1 MSRPPLSNHRGHGPS
16 PFIVAH
22 RAGNRL
28 SDLHAAER
36 LKPTLV
42 EADVRLY
49 RGRLEVRHLKTAGPI
64 PILWDRWKLEASW
77 HRRLQLHELLAATAA
92 ETELILDLKGPRK
105 RLAEDVLRALEPY
118 LGERRFTVCAR
129 WWRLLEPF
137 TGTPVRRIHSVG
149 NARQLRAAFRRFA
162 GQRLEGIS
170 IHERLADRET
180 VSSLREITDFVMAW
194 PVNEPERA
202 RSLLRLG
209 VLGLITDNATAL
221 MRAGVLE
228 PTS

>member
-1 MSRPPLSNHRGHGPS
+1 MRRAHLSNVRDHGLR
-16 PFIVAH
+16 PFFVAH

-49 RGRLEVRHLKTAGPI
+49 RCRLEVRHLKTAGPI
-64 PILWDRWKLEASW
+64 PVLWDRWKLRASW
-77 HRRLQLHELLAATAA
+77 RRRLQLHELLAATAA
-92 ETELILDLKGPRK
+92 DTELVLDLKGPRK
-105 RLAEDVLRALEPY
+105 RLAEDVLHALEPY

-137 TGTPVRRIHSVG
+137 AGTPVRRIHSVG

-162 GQRLEGIS
+162 GEQLEGIS

-180 VSSLREITDFVMAW
+180 VSSLREIADFVMAW

-202 RSLLRLG
+202 RALLRLG
-209 VLGLITDNATAL
+209 VLGLITDDATAL
-221 MRAGVLE
+221 VRAGVLE
-228 PTS
+228 QTT

>member
-1 MSRPPLSNHRGHGPS
+1 MPFLSSVRGDAPS
-16 PFIVAH
+16 PFLVAH

-64 PILWDRWKLEASW
+64 PILWDRWRLQASW
-77 HRRLQLHELLAATAA
+77 RPQLRLDELLAATAP
-92 ETELILDLKGPRK
+92 ETELMLDLKGPR
-105 RLAEDVLRALEPY
+105 RQLAERVLAALEPY
-118 LGERRFTVCAR
+118 LPERRFTVSAR

-137 TGTPVRRIHSVG
+137 AGTPVRRVYSIGSG
-149 NARQLRAAFRRFA
+149 RQVRFALRRFA
-162 GQRLEGIS
+162 NQALEGVS

-180 VSSLREITDFVMAW
+180 IEALREIADVVMAW
-194 PVNEPERA
+194 PVNEAARA

-209 VLGLITDNATAL
+209 VDGLITDDAAAL
-221 MRAGVLE
+221 SRARVLE
-228 PTS
+228 PAN